1 MTDLDLHTGLP
12 RSPVVQQ
19 QMPPM
24 GFGYTDPTGGRLV
37 AWAEAASA
45 ANRLARAL
53 SQTGFVP
60 MVGPK
65 NNRRPMSENDVTA
78 TILMGDELGLSPLA
92 SLRSL
97 YVVHGTP
104 ALYSRSMVALALSR
118 GHEIWTEESSPSR
131 VVVCGRR
138 LGSEHV
144 ERSTWTM
151 DRARKAGYTSNAK
164 YSETPEEMLYAKAA
178 AEIARKIAPDV
189 LSGVPY
195 SVEDIE
201 LEPENQP
208 RTPVSRST
216 SRVQRQ
222 PKPQPPE
229 PEFDEPPSTP
239 DEPAQEP
246 VKATAERAD
255 SDGQEPITP
264 KQLTAL
270 NAMLTSDYDL
280 TNRDDKLAFLSA
292 ELGREIASSKDVTKA
307 EAMRLLDAPRAEPI
321 EPPLDGM

>member
-1 MTDLDLHTGLP
+1 MTAVEQYQP
-12 RSPVVQQ
+12 RTEI
-19 QMPPM
+19 MPM
-24 GFGYTDPTGGRLV
+24 SDPTGGRLV
-37 AWAEAASA
+37 AWAQAAGA
-45 ANRLARAL
+45 ANQLAKAL
-53 SQTGFVP
+53 VQTGFVP

-78 TILMGDELGLSPLA
+78 TILMGDELGFSPLA
-92 SLRSL
+92 ALRSL

-118 GHEIWTEESSPSR
+118 GHQVWTEESGPTQ

-144 ERSTWTM
+144 ERAVWTM
-151 DRARKAGYTSNAK
+151 DRARKAGYTSNTK

-195 SVEDIE
+195 SVEDLE

-208 RTPVSRST
+208 TARVARST
-216 SRVQRQ
+216 ATRAVRRQ
-222 PKPQPPE
+222 DPPAVPE
-229 PEFDEPPSTP
+229 PEFDEPVP
-239 DEPAQEP
+239 EP

-255 SDGQEPITP
+255 EPITP

-270 NAMLTSDYDL
+270 NAALSQDL
-280 TNRDDKLAFLSA
+280 GFTDRDDKLAYLSG
-292 ELGREIASSKDVTKA
+292 ELGREIASSKDVTKS
-307 EAMRLLDAPRAEPI
+307 EAGRLLDGFAAALETTEPTL
-321 EPPLDGM
+321 PGGAV